1 MDETSI
7 TDDLLSYNSGL
18 GGDTGYTGYDA
29 GSNAASQSMDDFI
42 SNSQTTG
49 DYLTGEDPNTYDTL
63 SNQQSFGDMMSDN
76 GGYGWETNNGTGT
89 VWATGDPIVDEANF
103 GY

>member
-18 GGDTGYTGYDA
+18 GGDTGYTGYNTASNEISA
-29 GSNAASQSMDDFI
+29 GMDDFI
-42 SNSQTTG
+42 SNSQTMG
-49 DYLTGEDPNTYDTL
+49 DFLTGEDPNTYDTI
-63 SNQQSFGDMMSDN
+63 SNEQGFGDIMSDN
-76 GGYGWETNNGTGT
+76 GGYGWETNNGYGT
-89 VWATGDPIVDEANF
+89 VWATGDPLVDEADF